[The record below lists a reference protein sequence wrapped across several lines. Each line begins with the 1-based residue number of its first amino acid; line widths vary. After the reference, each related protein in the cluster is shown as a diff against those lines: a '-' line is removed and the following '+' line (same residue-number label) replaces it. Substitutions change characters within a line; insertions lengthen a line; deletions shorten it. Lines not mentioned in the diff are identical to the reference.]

1 MVWNRNQTHKEK
13 INETKTLFFEK
24 ISIIGK
30 SSARLVKEKREKT
43 QIKSDMKEKTLQ
55 LTLSTKDHKR
65 PL

>member
-1 MVWNRNQTHKEK
+1 M
-13 INETKTLFFEK
+13 FFEK